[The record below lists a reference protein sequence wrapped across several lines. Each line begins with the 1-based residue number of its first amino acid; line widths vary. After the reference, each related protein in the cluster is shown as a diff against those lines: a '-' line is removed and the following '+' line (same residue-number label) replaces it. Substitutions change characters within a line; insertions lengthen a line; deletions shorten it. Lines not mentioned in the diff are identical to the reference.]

1 MKIIVQSCIFS
12 FVLHLF
18 YIVGTLLVGYFQTKN
33 YQPTIAGN
41 WDTVETLQ
49 NEVAFGIVG
58 SPLYFLFTFLGLALV
73 CALILISYRKFVRT
87 K

>member
-1 MKIIVQSCIFS
+1 M
-12 FVLHLF
+12 
-18 YIVGTLLVGYFQTKN
+18 LVGYFQTKN

-41 WDTVETLQ
+41 WDIVETLQ

-87 K
+87 NR